1 MGVKLEDLMAELSP
15 QDVRDVNARTRK
27 HVKAIEEASR
37 LDAVRKALGRT
48 QQEVAARM
56 GIGQNAVSQLESRD
70 DVRLSTLH
78 KFVEGM
84 GLHLELALVGSS
96 GQRVVLKNYRPW
108 EATKPPG
115 SAKKSAKLARAKAVP
130 ARPKQAGA
138 ATRRAPRKADARE
151 NAVASKSPER
161 GR

>member
-1 MGVKLEDLMAELSP
+1 MGAKLEDLMAELSP
-15 QDVRDVNARTRK
+15 QDLRDVNARTRK
-27 HVKAIEEASR
+27 HLKAIEEASR

-78 KFVEGM
+78 KFVERM

-108 EATKPPG
+108 EAAKPPG
-115 SAKKSAKLARAKAVP
+115 SAKKQPGPASAKTPTRQKQVVIAARATPRKTAV
-130 ARPKQAGA
+130 REGA
-138 ATRRAPRKADARE
+138 A
-151 NAVASKSPER
+151 ASKSPVR
-161 GR
+161 SR

>member
-1 MGVKLEDLMAELSP
+1 VILEDLMAELSP
-15 QDVRDVNARTRK
+15 QDLRDVNARTRK

-84 GLHLELALVGSS
+84 GLHLELALVSS
-96 GQRVVLKNYRPW
+96 
-108 EATKPPG
+108 
-115 SAKKSAKLARAKAVP
+115 RAS
-130 ARPKQAGA
+130 GW
-138 ATRRAPRKADARE
+138 
-151 NAVASKSPER
+151 S
-161 GR
+161 

>member
-1 MGVKLEDLMAELSP
+1 MAVKLEDLMAELSP
-15 QDVRDVNARTRK
+15 QDLRDVNARTRK
-27 HVKAIEEASR
+27 HLKAIEEASR

-84 GLHLELALVGSS
+84 GLHLELALVASS

-108 EATKPPG
+108 E
-115 SAKKSAKLARAKAVP
+115 SAKSS
-130 ARPKQAGA
+130 GA
-138 ATRRAPRKADARE
+138 APRKT
-151 NAVASKSPER
+151 AVRQRAAASKSPAR
-161 GR
+161 